1 MHTQEIKV
9 FPIAQT
15 SCSYTAILE
24 WLRYLGVKA
33 PEQVISPYLQAGVSD
48 PAMLVALAG
57 KRCYMSFEADGSNP
71 NVTKIREN
79 PEEYVTNI
87 LKSGHGSVLEHVTFT
102 YAIEGITRVGTG
114 ELNRHRAGVAIS
126 EGSMRYIRFDD
137 VGFWMP
143 DSLTCDEAEVG
154 DNTPEHVSDLDDQ
167 NRGRQKLLTQEKL
180 KEAFAGAERIYL
192 DLCQIWK
199 IGEMKD
205 FGMKKK
211 LTSMFRRVIGMG
223 VSTGGVWTF
232 NARALRH
239 ILALRTTEHAE
250 EEISHVFNLIAEHAI
265 KAHPLLFSDFVRN
278 DNGEWIPKY
287 PKI

>member
-9 FPIAQT
+9 FPIAE
-15 SCSYTAILE
+15 TAINYGPVFE
-24 WLRYLGVKA
+24 WLRYLGVKDPEAVIA
-33 PEQVISPYLQAGVSD
+33 PFQQLGVSD
-48 PAMLVALAG
+48 PAKLVALAG

-87 LKSGHGSVLEHVTFT
+87 LKSGHGSVLEHVTFS

-143 DSLTCDEAEVG
+143 DSVKGDGAE
-154 DNTPEHVSDLDDQ
+154 Q
-167 NRGRQKLLTQEKL
+167 LLTREKL
-180 KEAFAGAERIYL
+180 KEAFVGAEKIYL
-192 DLCQIWK
+192 DLCQIWR

-211 LTSMFRRVIGMG
+211 LTSMFRLVIGMG

-250 EEISHVFNLIAEHAI
+250 EEIRHVFDLIGNHVV
-265 KAHPLLFSDFVRN
+265 KTHPLLFQDFTRN
-278 DNGEWIPKY
+278 EKGEWVPKY

>member
-1 MHTQEIKV
+1 MHEQQIKV
-9 FPIAQT
+9 FPIAET
-15 SCSYTAILE
+15 SCNYTAIFE
-24 WLRYLGVKA
+24 WLRYLGVKS
-33 PEQVISPYLQAGVSD
+33 PEQVVSPYLQSGHAD
-48 PAMLVALAG
+48 PSVLVALCG

-71 NVTKIREN
+71 NVTKIREK
-79 PEEYVTNI
+79 PEEYITNV
-87 LKSGHGSVLEHVTFT
+87 LKSGHGSLLEHVTFS

-137 VGFWMP
+137 IGFWMP
-143 DSLTCDEAEVG
+143 DSVQPTPMESAACGGVGNEVG
-154 DNTPEHVSDLDDQ
+154 T
-167 NRGRQKLLTQEKL
+167 RKILTQRKL
-180 KEAFAGAERIYL
+180 REAFAGAERIYL
-192 DLCQIWK
+192 DLCNIWK

-205 FGMKKK
+205 FSAKKK

-239 ILALRTTEHAE
+239 VMALRTTEHAE
-250 EEISHVFNLIAEHAI
+250 EEIRHVFDLIAEHAV
-265 KAHPLLFSDFVRN
+265 KAHPLLFSDFARN
-278 DNGEWIPKY
+278 DKGEWLPKY

>member
-1 MHTQEIKV
+1 MHEQQIKV
-9 FPIAQT
+9 FPIAET
-15 SCSYTAILE
+15 RIDYAEVFE
-24 WLRYLGVKA
+24 WLRYLGVKHPEDVCA
-33 PEQVISPYLQAGVSD
+33 PFFQNEIPD
-48 PAMLVALAG
+48 PAFLVALAG

-87 LKSGHGSVLEHVTFT
+87 LKSGHGSVLEHVTFSF
-102 YAIEGITRVGTG
+102 AIEGITRVGTG
-114 ELNRHRAGVAIS
+114 ELNRHRAGVAVS

-137 VGFWMP
+137 IGFWMP
-143 DSLTCDEAEVG
+143 DSVKGDGAE
-154 DNTPEHVSDLDDQ
+154 Q
-167 NRGRQKLLTQEKL
+167 LLTKEKL
-180 KEAFAGAERIYL
+180 REAFTGAEKIYL

-205 FGMKKK
+205 FSMKKK
-211 LTSMFRRVIGMG
+211 LTSMFRRVVGMG

-250 EEISHVFNLIAEHAI
+250 EEIRHVFNLIAEHAV
-265 KAHPLLFSDFVRN
+265 KKHPLLFGDFTKN
-278 DNGEWIPKY
+278 ATGEWVPKY